1 MGVNV
6 RINGVNYPDVPRI
19 DVPKVSGGGNAS
31 FYDCSGD
38 DATAEDVAQGKI
50 CHGASG
56 LIVGTAS
63 GGGGGDR
70 LAPVCFG
77 SLVGASSSPVVI
89 SGSGKFYGLNALQYI
104 DITCD
109 SLSDNCLRNV
119 AYKECIVRGVKTVG
133 AYHLA
138 YSTALYSGSAK
149 LTLTD
154 AETIGNYG
162 VYNCAYLAN
171 VYLPKCTSIGASAFY
186 SCYRLTDIFLG
197 AETVCT
203 LANVNAFNFTGI
215 AMTGSYAKENARI
228 HVRSELEEAYKAAT
242 NWSTFASK
250 IVGDL

>member
-19 DVPKVSGGGNAS
+19 DVPKAAGSGNAQ
-31 FYDCSGD
+31 FYDCSSD
-38 DATAEDVAQGKI
+38 DATAADVAEGKI

-63 GGGGGDR
+63 GGGDR

-77 SLVGASSSPVVI
+77 SLVGVSSSPVVI
-89 SGSGKFYGLNALQYI
+89 SGSGKFYGLTALQYI

-109 SLSDNCLRNV
+109 SLSESCLRSV
-119 AYKECIVRGVKTVG
+119 AYNECIIRGVKTVST
-133 AYHLA
+133 YHLA
-138 YSTALYSGSAK
+138 YSTALSSGSAI

-154 AETIGNYG
+154 AETIGSYG
-162 VYNCAYLAN
+162 VSNCGYLAN
-171 VYLPKCTSIGASAFY
+171 VYLPKCTSIGSNAFY
-186 SCYRLTDIFLG
+186 SCYRLTDIYLG

-203 LANVNAFNFTGI
+203 LANVNAFNYTGI
-215 AMTGSYAKENARI
+215 AMTGSWAKENARI

-242 NWSTFASK
+242 NWSAFASK